1 MEATLAGL
9 GSSGRPLAALAV
21 RCTQGANR
29 TVAVI
34 WEERLALQLIAG
46 GHGKGRWEG
55 RTVRGSQEEAGL
67 ARAVS
72 GVAGLCAVPLLCSAN
87 VLGVLRVKQ
96 KCDAQKDTA
105 RTTARVVRAVEPE
118 PSWPW
123 LRAGR
128 LGRVRAGRSR
138 DGRGVS
144 DHVPSDALGEAQTR
158 LVPPGWRGKSSQHHS
173 PACFPA
179 ARCPCHACP
188 SLPRTGLRRDAFC
201 VLLRPLPRRL
211 LGPSGAPLA
220 CGALLLPVRTFA
232 PRPRTS

>member
-1 MEATLAGL
+1 
-9 GSSGRPLAALAV
+9 
-21 RCTQGANR
+21 
-29 TVAVI
+29 
-34 WEERLALQLIAG
+34 
-46 GHGKGRWEG
+46 
-55 RTVRGSQEEAGL
+55 
-67 ARAVS
+67 
-72 GVAGLCAVPLLCSAN
+72 VPLLCSAN
-87 VLGVLRVKQ
+87 VLGVLRVTG

-105 RTTARVVRAVEPE
+105 RTTARVVRAIEPE

-144 DHVPSDALGEAQTR
+144 DHVPPDALGEAQMR

-188 SLPRTGLRRDAFC
+188 SLPRTGLGRDAFC
-201 VLLRPLPRRL
+201 VLRPLPRRL

-220 CGALLLPVRTFA
+220 CPSPGPLLRPATSYLVDHGRWRRREYRTVH
-232 PRPRTS
+232 